1 MHRPTWTRSVR
12 FRMAGLYTLV
22 VFGLGAMIVVGLN
35 FFFSRSIEGGAV
47 SAELQ
52 IRRVASEPGAAV
64 WIDAVALDDIER
76 LANQTA
82 LEKLRQMSLMTL
94 GVLFPAS
101 LAAGWVIS
109 GRVLRPVEQ
118 IADVARDIQ
127 ASDLSRRI
135 RLQGPDDELKHLA
148 DTFDAML
155 DRIEQGVEDQRRFIQ
170 DISHELRNPLATMAT
185 NLDVALTDP
194 AADEASLRKVARLVR
209 STVDRT
215 SRTVE
220 GLMRFARRE
229 LPTSSVRPVELSGLA
244 REVVDELQ
252 GPADRRQITLR
263 QAGGR
268 GPMVLADR
276 EELRS
281 ALANLLS
288 NAVRL
293 APERSTIVIGSG
305 RSAGWAWIGVQD
317 EGPGIEATEHSRI
330 FQRNWRSD
338 NGDRSAA
345 SGAGIGLSIVRQV
358 AESSGGC
365 VTLSSEPGVGSSFVV
380 WLPIG
385 GGGSPPSTDGIHPIR
400 DPVRELTAADRS

>member
-1 MHRPTWTRSVR
+1 
-12 FRMAGLYTLV
+12 MAGLYTLV
-22 VFGLGAMIVVGLN
+22 VFGLGAMIVVSIN
-35 FFFSRSIEGGAV
+35 FFFSRSIEGGSV
-47 SAELQ
+47 STDLQ
-52 IRRVASEPGAAV
+52 IRRTSSEPGAAL
-64 WIDAVALDDIER
+64 WIDSVALTDIER

-82 LEKLRQMSLMTL
+82 LEKLRQMSLITL

-135 RLQGPDDELKHLA
+135 HLQGPDDELKHLA

-155 DRIEQGVEDQRRFIQ
+155 DRIEQGVDDQRRFIQ

-185 NLDVALTDP
+185 NLDVALSDP

-244 REVVDELQ
+244 RDVIDELQ
-252 GPADRRQITLR
+252 GPADRRRITLR

-281 ALANLLS
+281 ALVNLLS
-288 NAVRL
+288 NAVRV
-293 APERSTIVIGSG
+293 APGGSTIVVGSG
-305 RSAGWAWIGVQD
+305 RSNGWAWIGVDD
-317 EGPGIEATEHSRI
+317 EGPGIEAEEHSRI
-330 FQRNWRSD
+330 FQRNWRSE
-338 NGDRSAA
+338 NGDPGESPA

-365 VTLSSEPGVGSSFVV
+365 VTLTSEPGVGSSFVI

-385 GGGSPPSTDGIHPIR
+385 GAGSLPSSDGVHPIHDPLR
-400 DPVRELTAADRS
+400 DLAAADRS

>member
-1 MHRPTWTRSVR
+1 
-12 FRMAGLYTLV
+12 MAGLYTLV
-22 VFGLGAMIVVGLN
+22 VFGLGAMIVVAIN
-35 FFFSRSIEGGAV
+35 FFFTRSIEGGPV

-52 IRRVASEPGAAV
+52 IRRVAAEPGAAV
-64 WIDAVALDDIER
+64 WIDAVALEDIER
-76 LANQTA
+76 LANQAA
-82 LEKLRQMSLMTL
+82 LEKLRQMSLITL

-109 GRVLRPVEQ
+109 GRVLRPVEK

-155 DRIEQGVEDQRRFIQ
+155 DRIEQGVDDQRRFIQ
-170 DISHELRNPLATMAT
+170 DMSHELRNPLATMAT
-185 NLDVALTDP
+185 NLDVALADP

-229 LPTSSVRPVELSGLA
+229 LPTSAARPVELSGIA
-244 REVVDELQ
+244 RDVIDELQ
-252 GPADRRQITLR
+252 GPADRRRIALR

-268 GPMVLADR
+268 GPMVLADP

-281 ALANLLS
+281 AVSNLLS

-293 APERSTIVIGSG
+293 APEGSTIVIGSG
-305 RSAGWAWIGVQD
+305 RSNGWAWIGVEDQ
-317 EGPGIEATEHSRI
+317 GPGIDAEEHSRI
-330 FQRNWRSD
+330 FQRNWRSE
-338 NGDRSAA
+338 NGDRDGSD
-345 SGAGIGLSIVRQV
+345 GAGIGLSIVRQV
-358 AESSGGC
+358 AESSGGW
-365 VTLSSEPGVGSSFVV
+365 VTLSSEPGVGSSFVI

-385 GGGSPPSTDGIHPIR
+385 GADSPPSTDGVHPIH
-400 DPVRELTAADRS
+400 DPLRELASTDRS